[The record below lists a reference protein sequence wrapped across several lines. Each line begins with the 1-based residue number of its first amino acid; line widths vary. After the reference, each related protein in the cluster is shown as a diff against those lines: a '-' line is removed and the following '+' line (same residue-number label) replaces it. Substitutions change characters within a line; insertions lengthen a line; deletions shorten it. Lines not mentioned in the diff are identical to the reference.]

1 MSFGSTLGG
10 MMVPSSLLM
19 AELDL
24 VKLLSASKGVA
35 LAVVVGLLA
44 MVVLCFFV
52 IFYKLIH
59 ISQAQ
64 SQSVKFL
71 DHFWNSKRLDDIYR
85 VAEQLKGS
93 PLAQMFSAGYVELS
107 KLKKG
112 QHAEESMLAKMEDTD
127 NIERALHRAQ
137 VSEMTRLENLLP
149 FLATTGSAAP
159 FIGLFGTV
167 WGIMEAFL
175 NIAAAGNAELGQI
188 AQPIAEALVSTAIA
202 LASAVPAV
210 IAYNYFNR
218 RLKVLSSEMQT
229 FGSDYLNIVR
239 RHFF

>member
-1 MSFGSTLGG
+1 
-10 MMVPSSLLM
+10 M

-71 DHFWNSKRLDDIYR
+71 DHFWNSKRLDEIYR

-112 QHAEESMLAKMEDTD
+112 QHAADSMMDKMEDTD

-175 NIAAAGNAELGQI
+175 NIAAAGNAELGEI

>member
-1 MSFGSTLGG
+1 M
-10 MMVPSSLLM
+10 LL
-19 AELDL
+19 ADVDL
-24 VKLLSASKGVA
+24 VKLLSASKGVT
-35 LAVVVGLLA
+35 LVVVVALLA

-52 IFYKLIH
+52 IFYKMIH

-64 SQSVKFL
+64 SQSIKFL
-71 DHFWNSKRLDDIYR
+71 DQFWGSKRLDDIYR
-85 VAEQLKGS
+85 VAEQLKSS
-93 PLAQMFSAGYVELS
+93 PLAQMFTAGYVELS

-112 QHAEESMLAKMEDTD
+112 QYSEGSMHDKMEDTA
-127 NIERALHRAQ
+127 NIERALNRAR
-137 VSEMTRLENLLP
+137 VSEMTKLENLLP

-159 FIGLFGTV
+159 FVGLFGTV

-175 NIAAAGNAELGQI
+175 NIAAVGKAELGEI
-188 AQPIAEALVSTAIA
+188 AQPIAEALVTTALA

-210 IAYNYFNR
+210 VAYNYFNR